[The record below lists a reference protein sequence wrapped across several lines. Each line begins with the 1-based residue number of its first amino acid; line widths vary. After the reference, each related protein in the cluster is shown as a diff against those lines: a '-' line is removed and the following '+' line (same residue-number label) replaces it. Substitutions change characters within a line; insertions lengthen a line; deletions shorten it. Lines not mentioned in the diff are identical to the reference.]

1 MISNIAYL
9 RIKPLATMRIRFL
22 SKIRMLQLF
31 KQNKNFKNFNRKKL
45 KVELNAAMIDFES
58 IRSSTTMKP
67 NDSATF
73 FRNGKWSIYFYL
85 FLWNFQFFRVKTYL
99 SVFCQKW
106 PLWSLLPHLTRFH
119 IQVFFLTNSIR
130 ISNLGLNGHKLRS
143 PRTRL
148 SHSDP
153 T

>member
-1 MISNIAYL
+1 MKSNIAFFYFAYL

-58 IRSSTTMKP
+58 IRSSTTMEP

-99 SVFCQKW
+99 SVFLPKVTAVVA
-106 PLWSLLPHLTRFH
+106 PASLNT
-119 IQVFFLTNSIR
+119 ISYSGFFLTSLIR
-130 ISNLGLNGHKLRS
+130 ISA
-143 PRTRL
+143 
-148 SHSDP
+148 
-153 T
+153 